1 MAILWDSEPVSS
13 GDKILQV
20 IDANKFSYTK
30 VGSSGVKRIKFHEIR
45 RLRVASR
52 TIVLFN
58 LKL

>member
-30 VGSSGVKRIKFHEIR
+30 VGSSGVKRDKI
-45 RLRVASR
+45 SR
-52 TIVLFN
+52 DSQITSCKSNDRSI
-58 LKL
+58 